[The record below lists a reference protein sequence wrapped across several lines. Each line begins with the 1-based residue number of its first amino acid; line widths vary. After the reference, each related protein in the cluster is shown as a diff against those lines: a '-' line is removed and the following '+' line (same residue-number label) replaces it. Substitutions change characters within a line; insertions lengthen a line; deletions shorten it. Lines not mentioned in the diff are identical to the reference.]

1 MSQAATQPYSPM
13 SWQYLRPRPE
23 MLALIA
29 SIYFALLCN
38 TSFWTAISIGAPAT
52 KGQAAIYYTCLF
64 SLLTSLQFILLTLLV
79 NRWTAK
85 PALFILIIVTVAATY
100 FMDKYGIYFDPDMV
114 RNALNTDWRETRE
127 LLSMDMLPYFFLHA
141 SPPMAY
147 IFIINIRT
155 EPLRKSWWIR
165 PGAIALAI
173 VVASIS
179 LAPISQSLV
188 PQIRENKGLRHLI
201 TPGNYLISLFRVATH
216 HSHLARETRKPVA
229 EDAKISTGSDMKPL
243 LLVIV
248 VGETVRADHWGLNG
262 YARQTTPRLATMNVI
277 NFRNA
282 TACGTNT
289 EVSVPC
295 MFSVYGRRHYDEDR
309 IRNSDSLLHVLNRAG
324 IHVQWRDNQSGCK
337 GVCDGLEA
345 ISTATLHDSTLCNSD
360 GCLDAALLNG
370 LVDEINSTSGNTTIV
385 MHQMGNHGPSYHL
398 RYPDSFRR
406 FAPDCQTSN
415 LGACS
420 NSQVVNAYDNAILYT
435 DEFLANTISLLRK
448 FAGTHRVAMI
458 YASDHGESLG
468 EHGLYLHSIPYSIAP
483 ASQTH
488 IPMVLWMANSH
499 DFGIDEPCLR
509 KAANRPVSHD
519 NLFHT
524 ILGMAGI
531 ATSAYDASMDLSG
544 ECKNPLKSPSTTVS
558 AGHR

>member
-1 MSQAATQPYSPM
+1 
-13 SWQYLRPRPE
+13 
-23 MLALIA
+23 MLAFIA

-38 TSFWTAISIGAPAT
+38 TSFWVAISKGAP
-52 KGQAAIYYTCLF
+52 GLSWPAAIYYTGLF
-64 SLLTSLQFILLTLLV
+64 TLLTSLQFILLTLLI

-85 PALFILIIVTVAATY
+85 PVLFIVIIVTVAATY
-100 FMDKYGIYFDPDMV
+100 FMDKYGIYLDPDMV
-114 RNALNTDWRETRE
+114 RNALSTDWRETRE
-127 LLSMDMLPYFFLHA
+127 LLSMDMLPYFVLHA
-141 SPPMAY
+141 SPPMTY
-147 IFIINIRT
+147 LMIIRIRT

-165 PGAIALAI
+165 PCAI
-173 VVASIS
+173 VLAVIVATIS
-179 LAPISQSLV
+179 LAPISQRLI
-188 PQIRENKGLRHLI
+188 PQIRENKELRHLI

-216 HSHLARETRKPVA
+216 HTHLSRGVREPVA
-229 EDAKISTGSDMKPL
+229 EDAKISTINNMKPL

-277 NFRNA
+277 NFRNV

-295 MFSVYGRRHYDEDR
+295 MFSVYGRRHYDEDK
-309 IRNSDSLLHVLNRAG
+309 IRNSDSLLHILNRAG

-345 ISTATLHDSTLCNSD
+345 ISTAMLHDSTLCNSD
-360 GCLDAALLNG
+360 GCLDAALLDG
-370 LVDEINSTSGNTTIV
+370 LVDYIDQTSGNTTIV

-398 RYPDSFRR
+398 RYPSSFRR
-406 FAPDCQTSN
+406 FVPDCQTSN

-420 NSQVVNAYDNAILYT
+420 KAQVVNAYDNAILYT

-448 FAGTHRVAMI
+448 FADTHRVAMI
-458 YASDHGESLG
+458 YVSDHGESLG

-499 DFGIDEPCLR
+499 DFGIDELCLR
-509 KAANRPVSHD
+509 KATNLPASHD

-524 ILGMAGI
+524 ILGIAGI
-531 ATSAYDASMDLSG
+531 TTSAYDVGMDLSG
-544 ECKNPLKSPSTTVS
+544 RCRPLKSPSTTAS
-558 AGHR
+558 ARHR

>member
-1 MSQAATQPYSPM
+1 MSQTDTQLHLPAP
-13 SWQYLRPRPE
+13 WRYLRPRPE
-23 MLALIA
+23 MLAFIA

-38 TSFWTAISIGAPAT
+38 TSFWTSISKGAPAST
-52 KGQAAIYYTCLF
+52 GPAAIYYTGLF
-64 SLLTSLQFILLTLLV
+64 TLLTSLQFILLTLLI
-79 NRWTAK
+79 NRWTAR
-85 PALFILIIVTVAATY
+85 PVLFILIIVTVAATY
-100 FMDKYGIYFDPDMV
+100 FMDKYGIYLDPDMV

-141 SPPMAY
+141 SLPMTY
-147 IFIINIRT
+147 LMIIKIRT

-165 PGAIALAI
+165 PCAI
-173 VVASIS
+173 VLAAIVATIS
-179 LAPISQSLV
+179 LAPISQRLV
-188 PQIRENKGLRHLI
+188 PQIRENRGLRHLI
-201 TPGNYLISLFRVATH
+201 TPGNYLISILRVATH
-216 HSHLARETRKPVA
+216 HTHLGRVIRKPVA
-229 EDAKISTGSDMKPL
+229 EDAKISTNNMKPL

-295 MFSVYGRRHYDEDR
+295 MFSVYGRRHYDEDK
-309 IRNSDSLLHVLNRAG
+309 IRNSDSLLHILSRTG

-345 ISTATLHDSTLCNSD
+345 ISTTKLHDPTLCNSD
-360 GCLDAALLNG
+360 GCLDAALLDG
-370 LVDEINSTSGNTTIV
+370 LVDDIGRISGNTTIV

-406 FAPDCQTSN
+406 FTPDCQTSN
-415 LGACS
+415 LGACTS
-420 NSQVVNAYDNAILYT
+420 AQVVNAYDNAILYT

-448 FAGTHRVAMI
+448 FSGTHRVAMI

-468 EHGLYLHSIPYSIAP
+468 EHGLYLHSMPYSIAP

-499 DFGIDEPCLR
+499 DFGINELCLR
-509 KAANRPVSHD
+509 NAVNLPVSHD

-531 ATSAYDASMDLSG
+531 TTSAYDAGMDLSG
-544 ECKNPLKSPSTTVS
+544 KCRPLKSPSQTVS